1 MTAAGRLGADTDVW
15 DCDLPRAPR
24 RGLYVAISGNTAAG
38 KSSLITELEQRLRAD
53 GVDAVGVSERIF
65 HPRYLR
71 LMFSEPADFAFP
83 IQLSF
88 MLERHMVLLRN
99 LVELG
104 RSVAMERSHLDD
116 ALFVAEH
123 AGTGA
128 IRPDQRQ
135 AYEQLAAVLHARLP
149 APDVLVL
156 MNPDPE
162 VSLRRLTEA
171 ERRGERPSEFPSE
184 AAKAAWV
191 YRWHQLYVELHRSY
205 VARTATDPAFAD
217 TVLLTVDPTWE
228 RAEVARRVLGATRS
242 QLQRHAER

>member
-1 MTAAGRLGADTDVW
+1 MTAAGTGVW
-15 DCDLPRAPR
+15 DCDLPRAR
-24 RGLYVAISGNTAAG
+24 HRGLYVAISGNTAAG

-53 GVDAVGVSERIF
+53 RVDAVGISERIF
-65 HPRYLR
+65 HHRYLR

-104 RSVAMERSHLDD
+104 RSVIMERSHLDD

-123 AGTGA
+123 VGTGA
-128 IRPDQRQ
+128 IGPDQRA
-135 AYEQLAAVLHARLP
+135 AYERLAAVLHARLP

-191 YRWHQLYVELHRSY
+191 HRWHQLYVELHRSY
-205 VARTATDPAFAD
+205 VARGRTDPAFAG
-217 TVLLTVDPTWE
+217 TVLLTVDPAQE
-228 RAEVARRVLGATRS
+228 RTEVTRS
-242 QLQRHAER
+242 VLAAVRPQLERHAGR